1 MKKNT
6 LKLLAAVFVMSTT
19 AVVFHSCSDN
29 DDEEIISTG
38 IASDPNNFKGEVKS
52 GETVTLDPSKVYKLT
67 GAVAVKAGGTLV
79 IPAGTRIEAIG
90 GTSAYITIEQ
100 DGKIY
105 ANGTAS
111 SPVVFTSPNPTP
123 GSWGGLVICGKA
135 PINKGTTATAEVG
148 NATYGGTN
156 VADNSGILKYVRIE
170 YAGAIFTADKEFNGL
185 SLFGVGNGTT
195 IDNVSM
201 INGSDDGIEF
211 FGGTVNVSN
220 IVSVANE
227 DDAFDWTE
235 GWNGT
240 ATNIYAKRR
249 ANGVGNR
256 GIEADNNSNDNDA
269 NPRSNPTIKNAT
281 FIGGT
286 TGEADGLKLRV
297 GTYGTFDN
305 IVLSNWATGINL
317 ENNASVS
324 YFNGAN
330 KITNIK
336 FDAVTTKASAKGN
349 DPDGTGPL
357 TGPTIT
363 VLPNSYTESTSATGA
378 GSGIATP
385 TWANGWA
392 GL

>member
-6 LKLLAAVFVMSTT
+6 LKLLAAAFIMSTT
-19 AVVFHSCSDN
+19 AVVFQSCSNN
-29 DDEEIISTG
+29 DDEEIIASG

-52 GETVTLDPSKVYKLT
+52 GETVTLDPTKVYKLT

-79 IPAGTRIEAIG
+79 IPAGTRIEASG
-90 GTSAYITIEQ
+90 GTSAYITVEQ
-100 DGKIY
+100 DGKIF
-105 ANGTAS
+105 AIGTAS
-111 SPVVFTSPNPTP
+111 SPIVMTSPNPTP

-156 VADNSGILKYVRIE
+156 VSDNSGILKFVRIE
-170 YAGAIFTADKEFNGL
+170 YAGAIFTGDKEFNGL

-195 IDNVSM
+195 IDNISL

-240 ATNIYAKRR
+240 ATNIYTKRR

-256 GIEADNNSNDNDA
+256 GIEADNNSLDNNA

-286 TGEADGLKLRV
+286 TGEADALKLRV

-305 IVLSNWATGINL
+305 LVLSNWTTGINV
-317 ENNASVS
+317 EHDASVA
-324 YFNGAN
+324 YFNGGN
-330 KITNIK
+330 RITNVK
-336 FDAVTTKASAKGN
+336 FDTNVATKASAKNTAGAAV
-349 DPDGTGPL
+349 
-357 TGPTIT
+357 TILANT
-363 VLPNSYTESTSATGA
+363 YSENASATGA
-378 GSGIATP
+378 GNGINTP
-385 TWANGWA
+385 TWATGWA

>member
-6 LKLLAAVFVMSTT
+6 LKLLAAAFIMSTT
-19 AVVFHSCSDN
+19 AVVFQSCSNN
-29 DDEEIISTG
+29 DDEEIIASG

-52 GETVTLDPSKVYKLT
+52 GETVTLDPTKVYKLT

-79 IPAGTRIEAIG
+79 IPAGTRIEASG
-90 GTSAYITIEQ
+90 GTSAYITVEQ
-100 DGKIY
+100 DGKIF

-111 SPVVFTSPNPTP
+111 SPIVMTSPNPTP

-156 VADNSGILKYVRIE
+156 VSDNSGILKFVRIE
-170 YAGAIFTADKEFNGL
+170 YAGAIFTGDKEFNGL

-195 IDNVSM
+195 IDNISL

-240 ATNIYAKRR
+240 ATNIYTKRR

-256 GIEADNNSNDNDA
+256 GIEADNNSLDNNA

-286 TGEADGLKLRV
+286 TGEADALKLRV

-305 IVLSNWATGINL
+305 LVLSNWTTGINV
-317 ENNASVS
+317 EHDASVA
-324 YFNGAN
+324 YFNGGN
-330 KITNIK
+330 KITNVK
-336 FDAVTTKASAKGN
+336 FDTNVATKASAKNTAGAAV
-349 DPDGTGPL
+349 
-357 TGPTIT
+357 TILANT
-363 VLPNSYTESTSATGA
+363 YSENASATGA
-378 GSGIATP
+378 GNGINTP
-385 TWANGWA
+385 TWATGWA

>member
-1 MKKNT
+1 MRKNT
-6 LKLLAAVFVMSTT
+6 LKLLAAAFIMSTT

-38 IASDPNNFKGEVKS
+38 IASDPNNFKGEVKP

-67 GAVAVKAGGTLV
+67 GSVMVKAGGTLV
-79 IPAGTRIEAIG
+79 IPAGTKIEATG

-100 DGKIY
+100 DGKIF

-111 SPVVFTSPNPTP
+111 SPIVFTSPAATP

-135 PINKGTTATAEVG
+135 PINKGTTATSEVG

-156 VADNSGILKYVRIE
+156 AADNSGIIKYVRIE

-185 SLFGVGNGTT
+185 SLFGVGSGTT

-235 GWNGT
+235 GWKGT
-240 ATNIYAKRR
+240 ATNIYTKRR

-256 GIEADNNSNDNDA
+256 GIEADNNSNDNNA

-286 TGEADGLKLRV
+286 TGEADAIKLRV
-297 GTYGTFDN
+297 GTYATIDN
-305 IVLSNWATGINL
+305 VVLSNWSTGINV
-317 ENNASVS
+317 EHDASVA
-324 YFNGAN
+324 YFNGGG
-330 KITNIK
+330 KITNVK
-336 FDAVTTKASAKGN
+336 FESVATQASAKSSAGVTV
-349 DPDGTGPL
+349 PIL
-357 TGPTIT
+357 TNTFTI
-363 VLPNSYTESTSATGA
+363 NSAATGA
-378 GSGIATP
+378 GSGTAMP
-385 TWANGWA
+385 TWAAGWA
-392 GL
+392 GIQ

>member
-6 LKLLAAVFVMSTT
+6 LKLLAAAFIMSTT
-19 AVVFHSCSDN
+19 AVVFNSCTSSD

-52 GETVTLDPSKVYKLT
+52 GETVTLNPTVVYKLT
-67 GAVAVKAGGTLV
+67 GAVAVKAGGTLI
-79 IPAGTRIEAIG
+79 IPAGTRIEATG

-105 ANGTAS
+105 ANGTATA
-111 SPVVFTSPNPTP
+111 PVVFTSPSATP
-123 GSWGGLVICGKA
+123 GSWGGIVICGKA

-148 NATYGGTN
+148 NATYGGT
-156 VADNSGILKYVRIE
+156 VANDNSGVLKYVRIE

-195 IDNVSM
+195 IDYVSAF
-201 INGSDDGIEF
+201 NGSDDGIEF

-220 IVSVANE
+220 IVSISNE

-240 ATNIYAKRR
+240 ATNIYTKRR
-249 ANGVGNR
+249 TNGVGNR
-256 GIEADNNSNDNDA
+256 GIEADNNSNDNNA

-286 TGEADGLKLRV
+286 TGEADALKLRV

-305 IVLSNWATGINL
+305 LVLSNWTTGINV
-317 ENNASVS
+317 EHDASVS
-324 YFNGAN
+324 YFNGGN
-330 KITNIK
+330 KITNVK
-336 FDAVTTKASAKGN
+336 FDTNVVTKASAKSSAGAAV
-349 DPDGTGPL
+349 
-357 TGPTIT
+357 T
-363 VLPNSYTESTSATGA
+363 VLANTYTENASATGA
-378 GSGIATP
+378 GNGTGTP
-385 TWANGWA
+385 TWATGWA